1 MKMDKVYLK
10 DYEKPPYEVER
21 IDLEFDLHENRTI
34 VKSTMKI
41 KRLCEPNRPLML
53 EGEELE
59 LLRVVLDG
67 RELHESEY
75 ELSEM
80 SLSLHLLPERFTLE
94 IENSINPEAN
104 TALDGL
110 YRSGGIFCTQNEPE
124 GFRRITY
131 FMDRPDVMAVYSTKI
146 IADKQACPVLLS
158 NGNLFKCGDLEG
170 GKHYALWKDPFPK
183 PSYLY
188 ALVAGDLGCVNET
201 FETMSGKEVAL
212 NIYCD
217 KGNEAKC
224 SHAMASLK
232 ASMKWDEE
240 RFGREYDLDIYN
252 IVAVDSF
259 NMGAM
264 ENKGLNIFNSHYVLA
279 DADTATDDNFLGIES
294 VIAHEYFHNW
304 TGNRITCRDWFQLT
318 LKEGLTVFRDQ
329 EFSSDMNT
337 RSVQRISDVKA
348 LQERQFVED
357 ASATSHPIKPDSY
370 IEINNFYTAT
380 IYEKGAEVI
389 RMIHTMLG
397 EEGFKKGMD
406 LYFET
411 FDGQAVRTEDFVWAM
426 QEASGFTKE
435 TSASQTAT
443 ASFDLE
449 QFTLWYSQSG
459 TPEVDVTTRFDKKEK
474 RFEITL
480 TQSYLS
486 PTQSGQKPYFFP
498 FALGLLDSKGS
509 DISLKLQNSQYQP
522 LIDKGILLIRQESET
537 FVFEEVNAEPVM
549 SLNRNFS
556 APVKLHTA
564 YTLQEY
570 AFLMAHDSDAFN
582 RFEASQTIA
591 AMVLHKLI
599 DSVEVNGPMTLSETY
614 AEAFAKVLLDMN
626 MDMSLK
632 AASLSLPSVSMLMQE
647 RKILNVEAIYAA
659 RNFLKRELVRRYGAD
674 IRVQYDSLNITGEYR
689 LDKDSIGRRKLKNTL
704 LSFMSALRDES
715 LPLAQYE
722 HANNMTDRLSALILL
737 ANSTTQARQKALSDF
752 YARYK
757 SNTLVMNKY
766 FSVISS
772 CERKD
777 TLENVKTL
785 LNDEVFDIKVPN
797 LVRSLIGSFARN
809 ALHFHAADGS
819 GYRFIS
825 QKILE
830 LDKLNP
836 QIASGLAGAY
846 KDYGRLN
853 EKAKTLMKAEL
864 EKIITAEGLSKN
876 VYEIVS
882 KILG

>member
-1 MKMDKVYLK
+1 MDKVYLK
-10 DYEKPPYEVER
+10 DYEKPPYAVKS
-21 IDLEFDLHENRTI
+21 IDLVFDLHETKTI
-34 VKSTMKI
+34 VKSKMKI
-41 KRLCEPNRPLML
+41 TRLCESSRPLTL

-67 RELHESEY
+67 RELYESEY
-75 ELSEM
+75 ELSELG
-80 SLSLHLLPERFTLE
+80 LSLYLLPQSFTLE
-94 IENSINPEAN
+94 IENSVNPEAN
-104 TALDGL
+104 TSLDGL

-146 IADKQACPVLLS
+146 IADKKAYPVLLS
-158 NGNLFKCGDLEG
+158 NGNLFESGDLEG
-170 GKHYALWKDPFPK
+170 GKHYAIWNDPFPK

-188 ALVAGDLGCVNET
+188 ALVAGDLGSVSDS
-201 FETMSGKEVAL
+201 FKTMSGKEVEL

-264 ENKGLNIFNSHYVLA
+264 ENKGLNVFNSHYVLA
-279 DADTATDDNFLGIES
+279 DADTATDENFLGIES

-397 EEGFKKGMD
+397 EEGFRKGMD
-406 LYFET
+406 LYFES

-426 QEASGFTKE
+426 QEASGF
-435 TSASQTAT
+435 
-443 ASFDLE
+443 DLG
-449 QFTLWYSQSG
+449 QFTLWYAQSG
-459 TPEVDVTTRFDKKEK
+459 TPEVDITTRFDHKANC
-474 RFEITL
+474 FEITL
-480 TQSYLS
+480 SQSYLS

-498 FALGLLDSKGS
+498 FMLGLLDRNGD
-509 DISLKLQNSQYQP
+509 DISMQLQNSENQP
-522 LIDKGILLIRQESET
+522 LIERGILLISKESES
-537 FVFEEVNAEPVM
+537 FVFEGIKEEPVM

-556 APVKLHTA
+556 APIKLHTA

-591 AMVLHKLI
+591 SMVLHKLI
-599 DSVEVNGPMTLSETY
+599 DAVQINGPMALSETY

-647 RKILNVEAIYAA
+647 RKVLDVEAIYAA
-659 RNFLKRELVRRYGAD
+659 RNFLKRELVRRYGAE
-674 IRVQYDSLNITGEYR
+674 IRVQYDSLNISGEYR
-689 LDKDSIGRRKLKNTL
+689 LDKAAIGRRKLKNTL

-715 LPLAQYE
+715 LALAQYE
-722 HANNMTDRLSALILL
+722 HADNMTDRLSALALL
-737 ANSTTQARQKALSDF
+737 ANSKTQAREKALSDF
-752 YARYK
+752 YTRYK

-766 FSVISS
+766 LSVISS
-772 CERKD
+772 SELKE
-777 TLENVKTL
+777 TPENVKAL
-785 LNDEVFDIKVPN
+785 LDDEVFDIKVPN

-809 ALHFHAADGS
+809 ALHFHAVDGS
-819 GYRFIS
+819 GYRFVA

-836 QIASGLAGAY
+836 QIASGLAGVY

-864 EKIITAEGLSKN
+864 EKIITTEGLSKN

>member
-1 MKMDKVYLK
+1 MRMDKVYLK
-10 DYEKPPYEVER
+10 DYEKPPYALER
-21 IDLEFDLHENRTI
+21 IDLVFDLHETKTI

-41 KRLCEPNRPLML
+41 SRLCEPNRPLTL

-75 ELSEM
+75 ELSELG
-80 SLSLHLLPERFTLE
+80 LSLHLLPQSFTLE
-94 IENSINPEAN
+94 IENSVNPEAN
-104 TALDGL
+104 TSLDGL

-146 IADKQACPVLLS
+146 IADKKAYPVLLS
-158 NGNLFKCGDLEG
+158 NGNLFESGELEG
-170 GKHYALWKDPFPK
+170 GKHYAIWKDPFPK

-188 ALVAGDLGCVNET
+188 ALVAGDLGCVNDS
-201 FETMSGKEVAL
+201 FETMSSKKIEL

-264 ENKGLNIFNSHYVLA
+264 ENKGLNVFNSHYVLA
-279 DADTATDDNFLGIES
+279 DADTATDENFLGIES

-397 EEGFKKGMD
+397 EEGFRKGMD
-406 LYFET
+406 LYFES

-426 QEASGFTKE
+426 QKASGFN
-435 TSASQTAT
+435 
-443 ASFDLE
+443 LE

-459 TPEVDVTTRFDKKEK
+459 TPEVDVTTRFDKKEQ

-480 TQSYLS
+480 SQSYLS

-498 FALGLLDSKGS
+498 FMLGLIDRNGK
-509 DISLKLQNSQYQP
+509 DIALKLQNSQNQP
-522 LIDKGILLIRQESET
+522 FIERGILLISKESES
-537 FVFEEVNAEPVM
+537 FVFEEIKEEPVM

-556 APVKLHTA
+556 APIKLHTA

-582 RFEASQTIA
+582 RFEAAQTIA

-599 DSVEVNGPMTLSETY
+599 DAVQVNGPMALSETY
-614 AEAFAKVLLDMN
+614 AEAFVKVLLDMT

-632 AASLSLPSVSMLMQE
+632 AASLTLPSVSMLMQE
-647 RKILNVEAIYAA
+647 RKVLDVEAIYAA
-659 RNFLKRELVRRYGAD
+659 RNFLKRELVRRYGAE
-674 IRVQYDSLNITGEYR
+674 IRVQYDSLNVSGEYR
-689 LDKDSIGRRKLKNTL
+689 LDKAAIGRRKLKNTL

-715 LPLAQYE
+715 LALAQYE
-722 HANNMTDRLSALILL
+722 HANNMTDRLSALALL
-737 ANSTTQARQKALSDF
+737 ANSKTQAREKALSDF

-766 FSVISS
+766 LSVIASS
-772 CERKD
+772 ELKE
-777 TLENVKTL
+777 TLENVKAL

-809 ALHFHAADGS
+809 ALHFHATDGS
-819 GYRFIS
+819 GYAFVS
-825 QKILE
+825 QKIRE

-853 EKAKTLMKAEL
+853 EKAKALMQEEL
-864 EKIITAEGLSKN
+864 ESIISVEGLSKN

-882 KILG
+882 KILGEKR